1 MGEFPMTQMGDF
13 CQKEGGQGCW
23 AAKTADVR
31 SGLLLRGCAIETKPP
46 QGWFP
51 ATQSCR
57 LTRESSPEPG
67 LKAQKTEA
75 LSRLVFWTLDG
86 STK

>member
-1 MGEFPMTQMGDF
+1 MGDF

-23 AAKTADVR
+23 AAKTADVH
-31 SGLLLRGCAIETKPP
+31 SGLLLQGCAIETKQP

-51 ATQSCR
+51 ATQSFR
-57 LTRESSPEPG
+57 LTREPSPEPG
-67 LKAQKTEA
+67 LKAQNTEV

-86 STK
+86 SSK